1 MLLFISFV
9 RGDRSKHL
17 VSKQTVP
24 QSAVASRKFLSGIK
38 RSVKSETAATQE
50 VLEQRNYQMRKVSLA
65 LV

>member
-17 VSKQTVP
+17 VSKQIVP

-38 RSVKSETAATQE
+38 RSVKSETGATQE
-50 VLEQRNYQMRKVSLA
+50 VWSRGSTK
-65 LV
+65 